1 MATSTTIRVR
11 PTDQARRMKRLEL
24 TLVLAWWGIYGVFLT
39 GQHLLFSAGL
49 GVPLS
54 IGGAAA
60 RALPGTVVWAGIT
73 LITFALARRF
83 PIDRPPHV
91 RHVLV
96 HVVAGCVLAFTEVT
110 IAFAIDQATQWFNQ
124 SFFQLFFNGFP
135 SNIVYYWLLVGVG
148 HGLQVYRRYRH
159 REQHAILLEK
169 RLAEAELHLLKTQLQ
184 PHFLFNTLHA
194 ISALMHRDVKA
205 ADRMLARLSELL
217 RVTFEHVGT
226 HEVTLREELDF
237 LEPYV
242 EIEKSRLGERLG
254 FALDVQ
260 PDTLDAMVPHMIL
273 QPLVENALR
282 HAIAPRAA
290 PGSVVVAAQRAGDRL
305 ELRVRDDG
313 AGSATGLRQGRGVGL
328 ANTRARLE
336 ALYGDDFRFDAASS
350 PDGGFLAALSIPFH
364 AAPVVDAAPA
374 FQEAGTP

>member
-1 MATSTTIRVR
+1 MR
-11 PTDQARRMKRLEL
+11 RLEL

-39 GQHLLFSAGL
+39 GQHLLLSASMGT
-49 GVPLS
+49 PLS
-54 IGGAAA
+54 VGESAA
-60 RALPGTVVWAGIT
+60 RALPGTIVWAGIT
-73 LITFALARRF
+73 LATFALARRF

-91 RHVLV
+91 RHVVV
-96 HVVAGCVLAFTEVT
+96 HVVAGCILALTEVT
-110 IAFAIDQATQWFNQ
+110 IAYGIDQVTGWFGG
-124 SFFQLFFNGFP
+124 SFVQLFFNGFP
-135 SNIVYYWLLVGVG
+135 SNIIYYWLLVGVG
-148 HGLQVYRRYRH
+148 HGIEVYRRYRQ
-159 REQHAILLEK
+159 REQQAILLEK

-217 RVTFEHVGT
+217 RVTLEHVGT

-242 EIEKSRLGERLG
+242 EIERARLGDRLA
-254 FALDVQ
+254 FTLDVA

-273 QPLVENALR
+273 QPLVENAVR

-290 PGSVVVAAQRAGDRL
+290 PGAIHVHSERAGDRL

-313 AGSATGLRQGRGVGL
+313 TGARLPHRSGGVGL

-336 ALYGDDFRFDAASS
+336 NLYGEDFRFDAGMASG
-350 PDGGFLAALSIPFH
+350 GGFLAALSIPFH
-364 AAPVVDAAPA
+364 AAPVVDTVPA
-374 FQEAGTP
+374 FQEALPT